1 MELYDRVVDPDLLV
15 RRVTIVA
22 AGIIPEKDI
31 PAEQTKGVVEGQL
44 DLFSMM
50 DTEEEK
56 AALQA
61 VDLAAPENAVI
72 AISSVSPEEVLWFDL
87 ENAKAIVSHTD
98 PLIIKGSE
106 MITTEGTVVAK
117 AL

>member
-1 MELYDRVVDPDLLV
+1 MNKTYIAMTMNNAELNVGTIYFTDTFLTGDVVN
-15 RRVTIVA
+15 
-22 AGIIPEKDI
+22 
-31 PAEQTKGVVEGQL
+31 PATQKK
-44 DLFSMM
+44 F
-50 DTEEEK
+50 TEEEK

-61 VDLAAPENAVI
+61 AELTAPENAVI
-72 AISSVSPEEVLWFDL
+72 AISSVSPEAILWFDA

-106 MITTEGTVVAK
+106 MITTDGTPVAK

>member
-1 MELYDRVVDPDLLV
+1 MNKTYVAMTMNNENLNIGTIYFTDAFISADVVN
-15 RRVTIVA
+15 
-22 AGIIPEKDI
+22 
-31 PAEQTKGVVEGQL
+31 PATQKKY
-44 DLFSMM
+44 
-50 DTEEEK
+50 TEEEK

-61 VDLAAPENAVI
+61 ADLAAPENAVI

-106 MITTEGTVVAK
+106 MITTDGTVVAK